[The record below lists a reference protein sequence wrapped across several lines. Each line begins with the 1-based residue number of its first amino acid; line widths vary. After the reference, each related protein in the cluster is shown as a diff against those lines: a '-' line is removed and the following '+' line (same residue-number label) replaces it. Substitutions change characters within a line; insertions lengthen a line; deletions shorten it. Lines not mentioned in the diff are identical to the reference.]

1 MLTPLQ
7 KFPFLPLC
15 YSHYLK
21 YDLYSDSINIPVL
34 VDWTCRAGLIKTR
47 PLTSWST
54 LCWHWIWWNS
64 QINLVCSKNRN
75 LERIVFGLTCTS
87 LPSTHRRA
95 FALRAPMINCTRGS
109 GWVLAWEVFRV
120 VTNHLS
126 SIRCSQNM
134 FCGIHKHLFCVN
146 SRSHTFFHRFKPF

>member
-7 KFPFLPLC
+7 KFPFLPLY

-34 VDWTCRAGLIKTR
+34 VDWTCHAGLKLDLWPPEALCADTEFGEIPK
-47 PLTSWST
+47 LILCAAKIET
-54 LCWHWIWWNS
+54 L
-64 QINLVCSKNRN
+64 K
-75 LERIVFGLTCTS
+75 GLYLGWLKCTS
-87 LPSTHRRA
+87 LPSTHWRA

-109 GWVLAWEVFRV
+109 GWVLAWEVFWV

-126 SIRCSQNM
+126 PIRCSQNM